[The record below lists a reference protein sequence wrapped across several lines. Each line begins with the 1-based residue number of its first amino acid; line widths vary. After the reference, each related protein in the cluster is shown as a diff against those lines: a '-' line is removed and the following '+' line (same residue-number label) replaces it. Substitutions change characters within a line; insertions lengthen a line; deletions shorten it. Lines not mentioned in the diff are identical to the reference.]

1 VSWPWPAPLTLPLP
15 VSLGFLVPGLK
26 EVVLVA
32 LVALALYGRSGTRL
46 LRMTPYGRS
55 IEPWLRLVRPP
66 SQARARRQG
75 GGPAPKTRRPRGAW
89 FWALAL
95 TVGAAAVAW
104 IATRVAV
111 YTGSRWPSP

>member
-1 VSWPWPAPLTLPLP
+1 VPWPWPTPLTQPIA
-15 VSLGFLVPGLK
+15 LGFLVPGLK

-46 LRMTPYGRS
+46 LRMTRYGRS

-66 SQARARRQG
+66 SQARRQRS
-75 GGPAPKTRRPRGAW
+75 GPAPTPGARRPRGPW

-95 TVGAAAVAW
+95 TVAAMAVAW
-104 IATRVAV
+104 VATRVAV
-111 YTGSRWPSP
+111 YTGSH